1 MNEQKI
7 AVIVDNGCDLP
18 EEYVKRDDV
27 FVLPFRIIYKDAEYI
42 SDVDITAF
50 EVLDRLDKEIP
61 TTSLPTGQDILGTF
75 EAAKEAGYTSAL
87 VVNISANLS
96 GTNDLVNLMAKSFD
110 DMAVYTVNTKNIGI
124 GAGFFAIDA
133 LACIDR
139 GMSFADICKRMDDQI
154 KMCKVFFSVQTLE
167 YLQKGGRI
175 GLVSSLLGA
184 ALKIKPVISCNEEGI
199 YYTVKKTRG
208 RKQSLAQ
215 IVDLAEEYARD
226 SKAYY
231 LALCVAGR
239 PIETEQMKQ
248 EVEERFKHHVGQILF
263 VQADASLSIHTGP
276 DLVGIGVYRLPEGE

>member
-7 AVIVDNGCDLP
+7 AVIVDNGCDVP

-42 SDVDITAF
+42 SDIDITVD
-50 EVLDRLDKEIP
+50 EVLDRLEKEIP
-61 TTSLPTGQDILGTF
+61 TTSLPTGQDILSAF

-96 GTNDLVNLMAKSFD
+96 GTHNLVNLMAKSFEGLNI
-110 DMAVYTVNTKNIGI
+110 YTVNTKNIGI
-124 GAGFFAIDA
+124 GAGFFALDA
-133 LACIDR
+133 LHCIDR

-154 KMCKVFFSVQTLE
+154 KKCKVFFSVQTLE

-184 ALKIKPVISCNEEGI
+184 ALKIKPVISCNDDGI

-215 IVDLAEEYARD
+215 IVDLSKDFASD

-231 LALCVAGR
+231 LALCVSGH
-239 PIETEQMKQ
+239 PEETEQMKR
-248 EVEERFKHHVGQILF
+248 ELEERFSEHVGPILF
-263 VQADASLSIHTGP
+263 VYADASLSIHTGP
-276 DLVGIGVYRLPEGE
+276 DLVGVGVYRLPEGE